1 MNAPSLAALAAQVEH
16 YRLVFRWPERSA
28 SLLLP
33 AFLLVSLVVHAFAF
47 FLFQV
52 AYPPAVSLAPPPAQ
66 VTLITPDR
74 PESAAFL
81 RWVQAQDPA
90 IAASIQEVAPPPGLG
105 NRLYRPSYATARS
118 FQMEA
123 EPQQALPDFPTAR
136 SLLDATD
143 SPKAAA
149 TAVPERLAVATSLAF
164 SEGLGARDAAPHAP
178 LKLATPS
185 RVNLRSTVFLVGVG
199 AKGEVRYCFP
209 QAGSEGASSGDPK
222 VDAQAELLLRA
233 HSFSPSPT
241 PLQWGFATFTWGA
254 QAYESAAPQQPEV
267 TAP

>member
-33 AFLLVSLVVHAFAF
+33 AFLLLSLVVHAFTF

-66 VTLITPDR
+66 ITLITPDQ

-90 IAASIQEVAPPPGLG
+90 IAASVQEVAPPPGLG
-105 NRLYRPSYATARS
+105 DRLYRPSYATARS
-118 FQMEA
+118 FQMEV
-123 EPQQALPDFPTAR
+123 EPQQALPDFPSAR
-136 SLLDATD
+136 SLLDAPG

-149 TAVPERLAVATSLAF
+149 AVSERPAVATALAF
-164 SEGLGARDAAPHAP
+164 SEGLAARDAAPGAP
-178 LKLATPS
+178 LKLALPS

-199 AKGEVRYCFP
+199 ADGKVRYSFP

-233 HSFSPSPT
+233 HSFAPSPA

-254 QAYESAAPQQPEV
+254 QAYESAAPQPEV
-267 TAP
+267 PAP